1 MANENNVAQTTNEQA
16 EVSAQD
22 NAAQPSQY
30 TEQRDFVFLAGHVS
44 KAPEV
49 HVAKKSGNEY
59 LRFQLATISKT
70 RDGNSV
76 SETKAYYNVN
86 AFGKNL
92 VTMGSGMLATGDNL
106 LISGTLDVRQS
117 KGKDGKTYTNYEVL
131 TRNVGFDLSRGLPKR
146 LTDGNPV
153 VAQIFEQIR
162 NKNAT
167 VEQTA
172 TVGVEQAQTQ
182 IAAKANEV
190 SQGPKDFAE
199 DDGMELVTDSEQVAQ
214 VMGQ

>member
-1 MANENNVAQTTNEQA
+1 MANENVDQTTNEQV

-22 NAAQPSQY
+22 NAAQTSQY
-30 TEQRDFVFLAGHVS
+30 VENQRDFVFLAGHVS

-76 SETKAYYNVN
+76 SETKAYYNVS

-92 VTMGSGMLATGDNL
+92 VTMGLGMLAKGDNL

-153 VAQIFEQIR
+153 VAQIFDQIR
-162 NKNAT
+162 AKNAT

-172 TVGVEQAQTQ
+172 TVGVEQAQSQ
-182 IAAKANEV
+182 IATKANEV
-190 SQGPKDFAE
+190 SQVPKDFTE